1 MKNLILIIAFSITG
15 AMSAQTWLTDINK
28 AKKIAQTEHKPIFLV
43 FEGSDW
49 CAPCKKLERYILS
62 SEDFKAYAKD
72 HLVLLKADFPRRK
85 KNRLLEAQQKHND
98 ALAAQYNP
106 EGVFPTVIILD
117 AQGNVLGRTG
127 YLRHKSPQFYIN
139 WIKEKTHQQ

>member
-1 MKNLILIIAFSITG
+1 MKNLIIILAFILTG
-15 AMSAQTWLTDINK
+15 SVSAQNWLTNIEE
-28 AKKIAQTEHKPIFLV
+28 AKKLAQNEHKPIILV

-49 CAPCKKLERYILS
+49 CAPCKKLERNILS
-62 SEDFKAYAKD
+62 SSEFQNFAKE

-85 KNRLLEAQQKHND
+85 KNRLPEAQQQHND

-106 EGVFPTVIILD
+106 EGIFPTVLVLD

-139 WIKEKTHQQ
+139 WIKEQTNRP